1 MNNKNIIDLYLI
13 ILSKKINFII
23 KLNWIIINIKNKLQI
38 LNYTENK

>member
-23 KLNWIIINIKNKLQI
+23 KLNWIIINIKNKIQI